1 MNMNEYQRRASL
13 TAIYPKEKAFEYLA
27 AGLAAEAGEVSSIVS
42 KWIRG
47 DRGTIPN
54 LKMQKE
60 LGDVLW
66 FVSEMSKMIGT
77 NLSMVAETNLK
88 KLEDRQ
94 QRHVLQG
101 DGDER

>member
-13 TAIYPKEKAFEYLA
+13 TVYPKEKAFEYLA
-27 AGLAAEAGEVSSIVS
+27 TGLAAEAGEVSGIVS

-47 DRGTIPN
+47 ERGGEADIIV
-54 LKMQKE
+54 LRRE

-66 FVSEMSKMIGT
+66 FVSEMSRMLGS
-77 NLSMVAETNLK
+77 NLSMVAEVNLK

-94 QRHVLQG
+94 KRHVLKG
-101 DGDER
+101 DGDNR

>member
-1 MNMNEYQRRASL
+1 MNMNTYQRKAHL
-13 TAIYPKEKAFEYLA
+13 TAVYPKEKAFEYLGT
-27 AGLAAEAGEVSSIVS
+27 GLAAEAGEVSSIIS

-54 LKMQKE
+54 MKMEKE

-66 FVSEMSKMIGT
+66 FVSELAGMIGT
-77 NLSMVAETNLK
+77 NLSMVAEVNLK

-94 QRHVLQG
+94 KRHVLKG

>member
-1 MNMNEYQRRASL
+1 M
-13 TAIYPKEKAFEYLA
+13 
-27 AGLAAEAGEVSSIVS
+27 
-42 KWIRG
+42 
-47 DRGTIPN
+47 
-54 LKMQKE
+54 KMQKE

-66 FVSEMSKMIGT
+66 FVSEMSRMIGT
-77 NLSMVAETNLK
+77 NLSMVAEINLK